1 MGKRHAIKKQHKD
14 FLCIVYT
21 MTGFAYTLE
30 DAENIR
36 TSGFTYTLTQQIQ
49 DKIKKLMV
57 DLGDVI
63 AASAPQHTTYST
75 SDNFQ
80 QHQPQQHQHRFRD
93 TSERSGIKKPRF
105 EKNTHPKNQRYTNT
119 PSNTDAVWEKQKAF
133 IATKIEKKE
142 GIEKLINDIRICLNK
157 ISTKN
162 YESQKDTIFQYINLI
177 IEKNKDIIENEVN
190 IDPTKLDT
198 PDSSVNDDLHKI
210 AVSIFDTASTN
221 KFYSELYATLY
232 KELSANYP
240 IFMEIIDGFI
250 QTYLENISL
259 IRFVDSSVNYDK
271 FCSNNKENDKRKA
284 MTVFIVNLMKKEL
297 YPKSSV
303 LDIIIKLQTS
313 ILAYVDLPDKVN
325 EVEEI
330 TENIFLFITNIEKE
344 CLDAELWPM
353 VVENIKTC
361 SQYKVKEHVSISS
374 RVIFKYK
381 DICDHWKK
389 NGIVMM

>member
-1 MGKRHAIKKQHKD
+1 
-14 FLCIVYT
+14 

-36 TSGFTYTLTQQIQ
+36 TSGFTYKLSQQIQ
-49 DKIKKLMV
+49 DKIKKLMI

-63 AASAPQHTTYST
+63 AASAPQPTTYST
-75 SDNFQ
+75 SDGFQ
-80 QHQPQQHQHRFRD
+80 QQHHRYRD
-93 TSERSGIKKPRF
+93 TVDHRISKKPRF
-105 EKNTHPKNQRYTNT
+105 EKNTHTKNPRYTNAT
-119 PSNTDAVWEKQKAF
+119 SSSNTDVIWEKQKAF

-157 ISTKN
+157 ISSKN
-162 YESQKDTIFQYINLI
+162 YDSQKDAIFQYINLI
-177 IEKNKDIIENEVN
+177 IEKNKDIMDNDLS
-190 IDPTKLDT
+190 IDPNTYEKLES

-297 YPKSSV
+297 YPKLSV
-303 LDIIIKLQTS
+303 LDIIINLQNS

-344 CLDAELWPM
+344 CLDVERWPM

-361 SQYKVKEHVSISS
+361 SQYKVKDHVSISS

-381 DICDHWKK
+381 DICDLWKK
-389 NGIVMM
+389 NGIKEEEKVRPS